1 MKLGLSRRVRRLE
14 QVSTDHTGLRPHS
27 EPWFAF
33 WEDKLYRLMAGEN
46 IGNVMIPIAVT
57 DRMIH
62 GPEPDRQASKAHPA
76 SPDVKHW

>member
-1 MKLGLSRRVRRLE
+1 MVRFLGRQAL
-14 QVSTDHTGLRPHS
+14 PI
-27 EPWFAF
+27 
-33 WEDKLYRLMAGEN
+33 MAGEN